1 MNNPDPNHHESHA
14 EMREALRHDAARI
27 EDPPFTAALHYATMR
42 QIRAHSETPR
52 TRPVWKWALS
62 GATALALIWGSVAV
76 LSESGPLTR
85 QSHHDGNRMA
95 GNASRLPRATSWT
108 YRQAAAR
115 SDETLLTLLDEDARA
130 LLTPT
135 APAFSNPFL

>member
-1 MNNPDPNHHESHA
+1 MNNPNPNHHESHA
-14 EMREALRHDAARI
+14 EMCEALRHDAARI
-27 EDPPFTAALHYATMR
+27 EEPPFNAALHYATIR
-42 QIRAHSETPR
+42 QIRALSETPR
-52 TRPVWKWALS
+52 TRPVWKWTLSTAAALVLVLG
-62 GATALALIWGSVAV
+62 GALVISELGPVA
-76 LSESGPLTR
+76 R
-85 QSHHDGNRMA
+85 QPHHDGNQTA